1 MITVAAL
8 LLTAFLFGG
17 MLLYSFGFAAFVFTT
32 LTAEQAGHLLREAFP
47 HFYAWCV
54 LTSLAAAVPL
64 YYVDP
69 LSAGLLLSV
78 AVTTIPARQVL
89 MPAINSATDSG
100 NKSRFNIL
108 HSASVMLTLLQIGA
122 VGYCLTRLI
131 QSS

>member
-1 MITVAAL
+1 MITITAL

-54 LTSLAAAVPL
+54 LTSLAAALPF

-69 LSAGLLLSV
+69 LSAGLLVAV
-78 AVTTIPARQVL
+78 AVTTIPARQAL
-89 MPAINSATDSG
+89 MPAINRATDSG
-100 NKSRFNIL
+100 NKSRFNVL
-108 HSASVMLTLLQIGA
+108 HSASVVLTLLQIGA

-131 QSS
+131 

>member
-17 MLLYSFGFAAFVFTT
+17 MLLYSFGFAAFVFRT
-32 LTAEQAGHLLREAFP
+32 LPAEQAGHLLREAFP
-47 HFYAWCV
+47 HFYAWCA
-54 LTSLAAAVPL
+54 LTSLAAALPF
-64 YYVDP
+64 YSVDP

-100 NKSRFNIL
+100 NKSRFNVL

>member
-32 LTAEQAGHLLREAFP
+32 LTAEQAGQLLRHAFP
-47 HFYAWCV
+47 HFYAWCA
-54 LTSLAAAVPL
+54 LTSMAAALPF
-64 YYVDP
+64 YTVDP
-69 LSAGLLLSV
+69 LSSGLLLAV

-100 NKSRFNIL
+100 NKSRFNVL
-108 HSASVMLTLLQIGA
+108 HSASVILTLLQIGA
-122 VGYCLTRLI
+122 VGFCLTRLI
-131 QSS
+131 

>member
-1 MITVAAL
+1 MITITAL

-17 MLLYSFGFAAFVFTT
+17 MLLYSFGFAAFLFTT

-54 LTSLAAAVPL
+54 LTSLAAALPF

-69 LSAGLLLSV
+69 LSAGLLVAV
-78 AVTTIPARQVL
+78 AVTTIPARQAL
-89 MPAINSATDSG
+89 MPAINRATDSG
-100 NKSRFNIL
+100 NKSRFNVL
-108 HSASVMLTLLQIGA
+108 HSASVVLTLLQIGA

-131 QSS
+131 

>member
-32 LTAEQAGHLLREAFP
+32 LRAEQAGHLLREAFP
-47 HFYAWCV
+47 HFYAWCA
-54 LTSLAAAVPL
+54 LTSLAAALPF
-64 YYVDP
+64 YSVDP

-108 HSASVMLTLLQIGA
+108 HSASVTLTLLQIGA

>member
-47 HFYAWCV
+47 HFYAWCA
-54 LTSLAAAVPL
+54 LTSLASALPF
-64 YYVDP
+64 YSVDP

-108 HSASVMLTLLQIGA
+108 HSASVTLTLLQIGA

>member
-32 LTAEQAGHLLREAFP
+32 LPAEQAGHLLREAFP
-47 HFYAWCV
+47 HFYAWCA
-54 LTSLAAAVPL
+54 LTSLAAALPF
-64 YYVDP
+64 YSVDP

-108 HSASVMLTLLQIGA
+108 HSASVTLTLLQIGA

>member
-1 MITVAAL
+1 MITITAL

-54 LTSLAAAVPL
+54 LTSLAAALPF

-69 LSAGLLLSV
+69 LSAGLLVAV
-78 AVTTIPARQVL
+78 AVTTIPARQAL
-89 MPAINSATDSG
+89 MPAINRATDSG
-100 NKSRFNIL
+100 NKSRFNVL
-108 HSASVMLTLLQIGA
+108 HMASVVLTLLQIGA

-131 QSS
+131 

>member
-1 MITVAAL
+1 MITITAL

-54 LTSLAAAVPL
+54 LTSLAAALPF

-69 LSAGLLLSV
+69 LSAGLLVAV
-78 AVTTIPARQVL
+78 AVTTIPARQAL
-89 MPAINSATDSG
+89 MPAINRATDSG
-100 NKSRFNIL
+100 NKSRFNVL
-108 HSASVMLTLLQIGA
+108 HRASVVLTLLQIGA

-131 QSS
+131 

>member
-1 MITVAAL
+1 MITITAL

-54 LTSLAAAVPL
+54 LTSLAAALPF

-69 LSAGLLLSV
+69 LSAGLLV
-78 AVTTIPARQVL
+78 AVGVTTIPARQAL
-89 MPAINSATDSG
+89 MPAINRATDSG
-100 NKSRFNIL
+100 NKSRFNVL
-108 HSASVMLTLLQIGA
+108 HSASVVLTLLQIGA

-131 QSS
+131 

>member
-1 MITVAAL
+1 MITITAL

-17 MLLYSFGFAAFVFTT
+17 MLLYSFGFAAFLFTT

-54 LTSLAAAVPL
+54 LTSLAAALPF

-69 LSAGLLLSV
+69 LSAGLLVAV
-78 AVTTIPARQVL
+78 AVTTIPARQAL
-89 MPAINSATDSG
+89 MPAINRATDSG
-100 NKSRFNIL
+100 NKSRFNVL
-108 HSASVMLTLLQIGA
+108 HRASVVLTLLQIGA

-131 QSS
+131 

>member
-1 MITVAAL
+1 LITITAL

-17 MLLYSFGFAAFVFTT
+17 MLLYSFGFAAFLFTT

-54 LTSLAAAVPL
+54 LTSLAAALPF

-69 LSAGLLLSV
+69 LSAGLLVAV
-78 AVTTIPARQVL
+78 AVTTIPARQAL
-89 MPAINSATDSG
+89 MPAINRATDSG
-100 NKSRFNIL
+100 NKSRFNVL
-108 HSASVMLTLLQIGA
+108 HSASVVLTLLQIGA

-131 QSS
+131 

>member
-1 MITVAAL
+1 MITLAAL